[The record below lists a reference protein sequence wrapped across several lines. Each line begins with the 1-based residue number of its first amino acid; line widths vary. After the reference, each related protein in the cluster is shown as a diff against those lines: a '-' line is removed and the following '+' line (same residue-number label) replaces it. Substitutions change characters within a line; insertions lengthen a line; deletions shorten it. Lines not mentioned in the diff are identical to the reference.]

1 MRRLTISLG
10 WALSLFLAVFTT
22 FETSAQIELGS
33 DKVDCKFELKQDGC
47 DATIIVKVTI
57 DEHWHIN
64 ALTLPEGSF
73 GFATHFIFPNSKD
86 YKLVGKPTEPKP
98 TEFYDELIDEAMA
111 YHEGTVTFKQKIK
124 ILTDKDFTLSAGFE
138 YQTCDENRC
147 LPNFVQDF
155 KLKVKGCSETS
166 EVIDNASENNEAEQ
180 LESEEIHSA
189 EELSKVDS
197 TEAKN
202 TNNTVKSGGAKKDSN
217 DEKSLW
223 TIFIISFISGFA
235 ALMTP
240 CVFPMIPMTVSFFT
254 KQSKTRAKGISNAII
269 YSISIIIIYILLGT
283 VVTAI
288 FGAEALNKMSTNPTF
303 NIIFFII
310 LVVFAVS
317 FLGAFEIRLPS
328 SWLNKADS
336 KADKGGLVGIFFMA
350 LALALVSFSCTG
362 PIVGSLIVEAAREGG
377 IAPIVG
383 MFGFSLALALP
394 FGLFAAFPGWMNT
407 LPKSG
412 GWLNAVK
419 VVLGLLELA
428 LAFKFLSNADLA
440 LQSHYLERELFLAI
454 WIGIFGVM
462 TMYLF
467 GFIRMPHDSPL
478 DKLSV
483 GRAML
488 GTTSLIFVIYMI
500 PGLWGAPLK
509 LISAF
514 PPPSNYA
521 ESPYGVGGSAGGGSS
536 ISGGEHVEGMHL
548 GPQKIMVFDDY
559 EKASS
564 YAKEKNMP
572 LFIDYTGFNC
582 VNCRRMEESVWG
594 EPGIIDILRED
605 VVIVSLHQDDNRA
618 LPKSEQGSIDLG
630 DGRKMSVT
638 TIGDKWRAKQIKEH
652 NTLTQPYYVFQ
663 GPDGEFL
670 SNGPADYEHHKEPTV
685 FRKWLEEGM
694 DEFKKKYDN
703 N

>member
-1 MRRLTISLG
+1 MLKVVL
-10 WALSLFLAVFTT
+10 ALFVAVFCFKTN
-22 FETSAQIELGS
+22 AQIELGP
-33 DKVDCKFELKQDGC
+33 DKVSCKFELVQDGEE
-47 DATIIVKVTI
+47 ATIVMKVKV

-64 ALTLPEGSF
+64 AFTLPEGSF
-73 GFATHFIFPNSKD
+73 GFASRFHFKSSPN
-86 YKLVGKPTEPKP
+86 YKLIGKPIEPKP
-98 TEFYDELIDEAMA
+98 VEFYDELIDEQLA
-111 YHEGTVTFKQKIK
+111 YHEGSFTIKQKIK
-124 ILTDKDFTLSAGFE
+124 ILTDKDFTLSGGFE

-147 LPNFVQDF
+147 LPNYTEEF
-155 KLKVKGCSETS
+155 KLKVKGFKNEAGSDE
-166 EVIDNASENNEAEQ
+166 EKVENNDEVEDVDTTSTKKADTIVQSDVDAEDKGK
-180 LESEEIHSA
+180 SDAIANGSKEE
-189 EELSKVDS
+189 
-197 TEAKN
+197 
-202 TNNTVKSGGAKKDSN
+202 KKDR
-217 DEKSLW
+217 SLW
-223 TIFIISFISGFA
+223 MIFIISFISGFA

-254 KQSKTRAKGISNAII
+254 KQSKTRAKGIRNAIT
-269 YSISIIIIYILLGT
+269 YSISIIVIYILLGT

-288 FGAEALNKMSTNPTF
+288 FGAEALNQMSTNPTF
-303 NIIFFII
+303 NIIFFLL
-310 LVVFAVS
+310 LVVFAIS
-317 FLGAFEIRLPS
+317 FLGAFEIRMPS
-328 SWLNKADS
+328 SWVNKADS
-336 KADKGGLVGIFFMA
+336 KADKGGLIGIFFMA

-362 PIVGSLIVEAAREGG
+362 PIVGSLIVEAASEGG

-419 VVLGLLELA
+419 VVLGFLELA

-440 LQSHYLERELFLAI
+440 LQTHYLERELFLAI
-454 WIGIFGVM
+454 WIGIFGVLAL
-462 TMYLF
+462 YLL

-478 DKLSV
+478 EKLSV

-488 GTTSLIFVIYMI
+488 GTVTVIFVIYMI
-500 PGLWGAPLK
+500 PGMWGAPLK

-521 ESPYGVGGSAGGGSS
+521 ESPYGVGGQGGPAVAA
-536 ISGGEHVEGMHL
+536 GEHVEGMHL

-559 EKASS
+559 DKGFA
-564 YAKEKNMP
+564 YAKEKNKP

-594 EPGIIDILRED
+594 EPGIIDILRND
-605 VVIVSLHQDDNRA
+605 VVIVSLHQDDNRE
-618 LPKSEQGSIDLG
+618 LPKSEQGSIELDN
-630 DGRKMSVT
+630 GRKMSVV

-670 SNGPADYEHHKEPTV
+670 SNGPADYENHKDPDK

-694 DEFKKKYDN
+694 KEFKKKY
-703 N
+703 